1 MTHLREPEDE
11 EFDIMS
17 ERSNS
22 QINSNSDQDH
32 VLFVDVGGT
41 TNEIPFEP
49 LDYLQS
55 EQRMQEASEH

>member
-17 ERSNS
+17 ER
-22 QINSNSDQDH
+22 SNSDQDH